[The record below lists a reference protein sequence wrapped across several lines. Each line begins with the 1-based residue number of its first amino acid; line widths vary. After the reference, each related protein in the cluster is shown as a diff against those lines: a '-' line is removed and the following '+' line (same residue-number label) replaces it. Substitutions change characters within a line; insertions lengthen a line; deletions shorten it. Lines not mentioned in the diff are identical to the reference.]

1 MLPRQGGV
9 RLLRW
14 RTSRGSLTVVLGA
27 SRLWQ
32 YQNNLD
38 VCGWCDEEQMTTSC
52 DVELMLKMLPVE
64 DVLVRELFLSLVR
77 LPNFFVIWNELSNLA
92 FSRSTILFRFFFRC
106 GWTVPPL
113 LEHKVLRFLYSS
125 VEISF
130 VAVWRSLLRHP
141 CLSCVAGN
149 PSFNGVASPNH
160 LSLSFTWCSFSRS
173 PFPFLYLVQLFWKN
187 LSRVWPF

>member
-1 MLPRQGGV
+1 M
-9 RLLRW
+9 
-14 RTSRGSLTVVLGA
+14 
-27 SRLWQ
+27 
-32 YQNNLD
+32 
-38 VCGWCDEEQMTTSC
+38 VCGCCGEEQ
-52 DVELMLKMLPVE
+52 VE
-64 DVLVRELFLSLVR
+64 DHWLLCLVLVDYDNIKTTWMCVVGAMKSKWPPAVTWSWCWKCSPWRMCWCANSLVR
-77 LPNFFVIWNELSNLA
+77 LPNFFVIWNELSNLT

-160 LSLSFTWCSFSRS
+160 LSLSFTWCGFSRS
-173 PFPFLYLVQLFWKN
+173 PFPFLYLVRLFWKN

>member
-9 RLLRW
+9 RLVRW

-77 LPNFFVIWNELSNLA
+77 LPNFSLSDTYLS
-92 FSRSTILFRFFFRC
+92 FLPSMVWPLQITFLF
-106 GWTVPPL
+106 P
-113 LEHKVLRFLYSS
+113 
-125 VEISF
+125 
-130 VAVWRSLLRHP
+130 SLG
-141 CLSCVAGN
+141 A
-149 PSFNGVASPNH
+149 ASLDH
-160 LSLSFTWCSFSRS
+160 LSPSFTWYGCSGKISQGCGLSRS
-173 PFPFLYLVQLFWKN
+173 PFSFIHLVRL
-187 LSRVWPF
+187 L